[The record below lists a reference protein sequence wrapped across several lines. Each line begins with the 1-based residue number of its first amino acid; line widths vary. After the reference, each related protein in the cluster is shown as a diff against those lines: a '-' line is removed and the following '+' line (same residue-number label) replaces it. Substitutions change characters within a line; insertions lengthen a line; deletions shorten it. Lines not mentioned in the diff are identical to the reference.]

1 MEILVNRRIQIA
13 NEIAILVGQQL
24 ESLRDSKITGL
35 ELTRDVI
42 YSERRKRIAALR
54 EELRRPVSQRFPFL

>member
-1 MEILVNRRIQIA
+1 METLVNRRIQIA

-24 ESLRDSKITGL
+24 ESMRDSKIRGL
-35 ELTRDVI
+35 ELTGDVT

-54 EELRRPVSQRFPFL
+54 EELRRPVSRHFPFL